1 MKNFLNQ
8 TWVTIVGWVGLFV
21 CAALLI
27 LGGTSVAEIGEGVEL
42 VAGIIQAVILVIAF
56 IKKQINKKKDTTKM

>member
-1 MKNFLNQ
+1 MKDFLNK
-8 TWVTIVGWVGLFV
+8 TWVIVVGWIGLFV

-42 VAGIIQAVILVIAF
+42 VAGIIQAVILAIAF
-56 IKKQINKKKDTTKM
+56 IRKQINKKKESK